1 MRMEDWIEGPVLRVI
16 DGDTFEMQVAVV
28 GAGNDYP
35 YKLVE
40 LIRLSQSAP
49 PPGTEA
55 GEEAKRRLEA
65 HVGGKNV
72 RCYVKSRDPQGYLLS
87 DVTVRE

>member
-16 DGDTFEMQVAVV
+16 DGDTFEMQVAVA

-35 YKLVE
+35 YKPIE
-40 LIRLSQSAP
+40 LIRLNQSVP

-55 GEEAKRRLEA
+55 GEEAKRQLEA
-65 HVGGKNV
+65 QVAGKTV
-72 RCYVKSRDPQGYLLS
+72 RCYIKSRDPEGYLLS